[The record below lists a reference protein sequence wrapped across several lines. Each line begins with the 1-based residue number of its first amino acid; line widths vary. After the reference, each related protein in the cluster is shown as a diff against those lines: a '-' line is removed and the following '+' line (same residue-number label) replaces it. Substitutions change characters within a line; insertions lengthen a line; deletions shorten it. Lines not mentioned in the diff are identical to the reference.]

1 MQSKNDI
8 VKWLWRLFFLFIAVN
23 GVAFLL
29 MSSGLIGYLP
39 RIDELENPI
48 DKYASQVISSDDQL
62 LFTYSQS
69 DENRIFVSY
78 NELSPYLI
86 HALVATEDRHCC
98 FRMKAAAE
106 EVPSPNS
113 WQNCSILQKPT
124 TNFSVCF
131 RNPSSG

>member
-1 MQSKNDI
+1 MPPKNDI

-23 GVAFLL
+23 LVAFLL

-78 NELSPYLI
+78 NELSPHLI
-86 HALVATEDRHCC
+86 QIGRAHV
-98 FRMKAAAE
+98 
-106 EVPSPNS
+106 
-113 WQNCSILQKPT
+113 
-124 TNFSVCF
+124 
-131 RNPSSG
+131 